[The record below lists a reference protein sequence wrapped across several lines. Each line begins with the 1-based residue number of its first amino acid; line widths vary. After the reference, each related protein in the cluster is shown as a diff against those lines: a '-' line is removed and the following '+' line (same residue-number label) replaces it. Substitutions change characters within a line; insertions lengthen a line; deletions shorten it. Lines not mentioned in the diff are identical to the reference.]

1 MNKSTFN
8 KIAALSLS
16 LGLVSAANATDES
29 FNIGITLI
37 APIVITETNA
47 LSFVETTAG
56 SDQTVTTAPGDGI
69 AATFTATGEANR
81 AVTGSVV
88 ESSVVL
94 TTGAGVTTAE
104 QMTVDTFTTG
114 GTDMSGAGAA
124 TFDGSG
130 DLSDLRVGATANVLT
145 EDVPGVYAGSATFR
159 LVYN

>member
-1 MNKSTFN
+1 MKKSTFN

-56 SDQTVTTAPGDGI
+56 SDQTVVTAPADGI
-69 AATFTATGEANR
+69 AAQFTATGEASR

-88 ESSVVL
+88 ESSVTL
-94 TTGAGVTTAE
+94 TTGAGLTTPE

-114 GTDMSGAGAA
+114 GDMSGAGAA
-124 TFDGSG
+124 TFSVGG
-130 DLSDLRVGATANVLT
+130 ALSDLRIGATANVLT
-145 EDVPGVYAGSATFR
+145 EDVPGTYAGSATFR

>member
-8 KIAALSLS
+8 KIAALSLT

-56 SDQTVTTAPGDGI
+56 SDQTVITAPGDGI
-69 AATFTATGEANR
+69 AATFTATGEASR

-94 TTGAGVTTAE
+94 TTGAGVTTPE
-104 QMTVDTFTTG
+104 QMTIDTFTTG
-114 GTDMSGAGAA
+114 GDMSGAGA
-124 TFDGSG
+124 TSFDGSG
-130 DLSDLRVGATANVLT
+130 DLSDLRIGATANVLT

>member
-69 AATFTATGEANR
+69 AATFTATGEASR

-88 ESSVVL
+88 EPSVVL
-94 TTGAGVTTAE
+94 TTGAGVTTPE
-104 QMTVDTFTTG
+104 QMTIDTFTTG
-114 GTDMSGAGAA
+114 GDMSGAGAA
-124 TFDGSG
+124 SFDGSG